1 MLELQRNASHCRET
15 SGRNESYLIVAV
27 VVGMA
32 AALAQCAVN
41 PSALSVT
48 LVEDIVQMS
57 AEHHLFKSE
66 ELAVNIQGVCY
77 VGIHHLIRRQ
87 RAVFVLRVVEIHA
100 AHIL

>member
-15 SGRNESYLIVAV
+15 SGRDESYLIVAV

-48 LVEDIVQMS
+48 LVEDIVQRLTYCEWNTACS
-57 AEHHLFKSE
+57 PL
-66 ELAVNIQGVCY
+66 
-77 VGIHHLIRRQ
+77 
-87 RAVFVLRVVEIHA
+87 
-100 AHIL
+100 

>member
-15 SGRNESYLIVAV
+15 SGRDESYLIVAV

-66 ELAVNIQGVCY
+66 ELAVNIQGVCSCGSHI
-77 VGIHHLIRRQ
+77 VSGTQ
-87 RAVFVLRVVEIHA
+87 PAVLCNGS
-100 AHIL
+100 